1 MNNEKIGQFIVAL
14 RKEKNLTQK
23 DLAEKLHITDK
34 AVSKWE
40 RNLSYPDITLLPL
53 LAEVLGVTTGELL
66 NGEKNSNV
74 DTETTVDNALNY
86 AEKTVNKKI
95 VSMQNIIAIS
105 FSVVL
110 LLGIIDCSICDMAI
124 SSGFTWSLYP
134 ISAIIFTWLIFIP
147 IIKFGKKGIVL
158 SLISLSVFIIPFI
171 LILNAIIGNQN
182 LFVAIGIRMSLI
194 AIAFL
199 WLVYFIFRFLRNRFF
214 IATAISLLLVIPL
227 CLTINVSLSA
237 FISEP
242 FIDIW
247 DMIAFGAVIIGAV
260 ILFIIEYARKNYC
273 KK

>member
-14 RKEKNLTQK
+14 RKEKKLTQK

-110 LLGIIDCSICDMAI
+110 LLGIIVCSICDMAM
-124 SSGFTWSLYP
+124 SKEFTWSLYP

-171 LILNAIIGNQN
+171 FILNAIIGNPN
-182 LFVAIGIRMSLI
+182 LLVAIGIRMSLI

-247 DMIAFGAVIIGAV
+247 DMITFGAVIIGAV
-260 ILFIIEYARKNYC
+260 ILFIIEYARKNHC